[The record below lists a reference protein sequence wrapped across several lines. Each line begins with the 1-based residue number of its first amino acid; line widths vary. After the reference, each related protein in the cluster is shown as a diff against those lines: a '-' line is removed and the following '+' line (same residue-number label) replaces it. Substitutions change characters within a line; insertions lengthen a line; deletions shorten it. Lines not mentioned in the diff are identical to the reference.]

1 MQQHNTTKYVR
12 VIKDRDYTTV
22 HNGYIKRK
30 DLSWKAKGIMTYI
43 LSNSDAWN
51 INLAEVMTH
60 ATDGRDGFRS
70 GWNELV
76 EAGYVKRVPVKD
88 KETKRIKYWETIVY
102 EKVDL
107 AKDEPHTE
115 NPIMDEESHIRE
127 THSVESQ
134 RMEKPPLISTKSN
147 KYQEVIN
154 TKSNKEILPGLENHQ
169 PDRIP
174 YKQIIDYLNEKAG
187 RQFKHTPNKTKSAIS
202 ARYAEGFTLDDFKRV
217 IKIKVAEWADDDA
230 MKKYLRPE
238 TLFGTKFEGYLNQP
252 MYRTKAE
259 KAQDKLPDWAR
270 DKTTPVQD
278 DEVSDVESYKDR
290 LERLRQMRTHIE
302 N

>member
-1 MQQHNTTKYVR
+1 MLEISKQVCWKSATSKELSNKELSNKES
-12 VIKDRDYTTV
+12 IKD
-22 HNGYIKRK
+22 
-30 DLSWKAKGIMTYI
+30 
-43 LSNSDAWN
+43 
-51 INLAEVMTH
+51 
-60 ATDGRDGFRS
+60 
-70 GWNELV
+70 
-76 EAGYVKRVPVKD
+76 
-88 KETKRIKYWETIVY
+88 
-102 EKVDL
+102 
-107 AKDEPHTE
+107 
-115 NPIMDEESHIRE
+115 
-127 THSVESQ
+127 
-134 RMEKPPLISTKSN
+134 
-147 KYQEVIN
+147 
-154 TKSNKEILPGLENHQ
+154 KEILPGLENHQ

-187 RQFKHTPNKTKSAIS
+187 RQFKHTPSKTKSVIS